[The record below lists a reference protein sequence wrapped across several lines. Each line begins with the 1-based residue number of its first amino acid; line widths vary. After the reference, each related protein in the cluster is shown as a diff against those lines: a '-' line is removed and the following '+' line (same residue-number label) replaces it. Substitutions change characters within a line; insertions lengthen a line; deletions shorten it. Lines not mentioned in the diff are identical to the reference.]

1 MEMEISV
8 NNHADALIIHT
19 AICGAGSTNS
29 SYRRAESEIQLAIP
43 SAFIM
48 PAEWRFL

>member
-1 MEMEISV
+1 MKNKS
-8 NNHADALIIHT
+8 NDLIFRT
-19 AICGAGSTNS
+19 AICAAGSTNS

-48 PAEWRFL
+48 PAEWRIL